1 MYDFTEALTEMGWE
15 ITRAAHGSTCSG
27 CQAMAM
33 NATGIIGFGGTG
45 ETSRTFPLNATPP
58 QHQATITRKDS

>member
-1 MYDFTEALTEMGWE
+1 MYDFTQALDDMGWK
-15 ITRAAHGSTCSG
+15 ITKAAHGSTCAG
-27 CQAMAM
+27 CQAAAM

-58 QHQATITRKDS
+58 QHQATITRKDT